1 MADTTLSKLRD
12 TESTNLSDDKLSQYI
27 SDAQVMIAA
36 QGWQTAID
44 DFNNNNP
51 EDIEEPIQ
59 RYLTLHL
66 AKINEHEISSESTE
80 GKSQDFNTPEGDI
93 MEFLSNTRA
102 GRRVKSLLSSIG
114 VTPTQSNRSMPATY

>member
-12 TESTNLSDDKLSQYI
+12 TESTNLSDDKLNQYI

-44 DFNNNNP
+44 DFNNNYT

-66 AKINEHEISSESTE
+66 AKINEHEIASESTE

-93 MEFLSNTRA
+93 AEFLSNTRP